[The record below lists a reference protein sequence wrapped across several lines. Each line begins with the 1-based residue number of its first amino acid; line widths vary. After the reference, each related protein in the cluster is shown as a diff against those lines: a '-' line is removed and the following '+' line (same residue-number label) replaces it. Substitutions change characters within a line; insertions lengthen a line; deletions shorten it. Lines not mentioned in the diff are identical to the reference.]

1 MLVITIDTELL
12 VAVPSSFV
20 TPWTVARQVPLSV
33 GFPRQ
38 EYWSE
43 LPFPTPKDLPN
54 LEIEPVSPALAGRF
68 FMTGPP
74 GKPSFHQFLFLFKCG
89 YKMFEMTRWF
99 TVVMK
104 NISVGQHRLETPRN
118 SIKKEM

>member
-1 MLVITIDTELL
+1 M
-12 VAVPSSFV
+12 SNSFV
-20 TPWTVARQVPLSV
+20 TPWTVARQAPLSM

-54 LEIEPVSPALAGRF
+54 PEIEPVSPALAGSF
-68 FMTGPP
+68 LTTGPP
-74 GKPSFHQFLFLFKCG
+74 GQPSFHQFLFLFKCG